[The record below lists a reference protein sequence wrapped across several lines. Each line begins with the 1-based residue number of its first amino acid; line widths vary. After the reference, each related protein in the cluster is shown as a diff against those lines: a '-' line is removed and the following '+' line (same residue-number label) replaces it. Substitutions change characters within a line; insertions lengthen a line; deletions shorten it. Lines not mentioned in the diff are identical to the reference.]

1 MAISRA
7 NQQIKSLEL
16 SLTTIEKEISTEK
29 KVSSKKSESNRAEY
43 MNTAKL
49 VRQEL
54 GNNINDSR
62 LDLEVYL
69 RADSKAEIIFESSL
83 YQRLK
88 ENNPS
93 LAQHYVKAISSVAGI
108 YQRLSNKKTPDLD
121 GWAKRLINQNL
132 ADFYLEENNRSQNI
146 QPQRRRGRRM

>member
-108 YQRLSNKKTPDLD
+108 YQRLSNKKTLNISSLNVAAWRDCN
-121 GWAKRLINQNL
+121 GVEGAERLHTVKVGGHRFL
-132 ADFYLEENNRSQNI
+132 TLK
-146 QPQRRRGRRM
+146 M